1 MNLFVTSIA
10 ALTVAALSSTAS
22 AQSSAVNLAAP
33 DQEQVSF
40 TRAEVNML
48 NKQGSLAAST
58 VTYYGP
64 KVWVN
69 GRLESFFVGSTNG
82 NTFCEARGHNQEVS
96 GSTVTYGEDESSY
109 ADYDWYGSAWIKKS
123 TGSKNQCYPLY
134 ATIKCR

>member
-22 AQSSAVNLAAP
+22 AQNSAVNLAAP
-33 DQEQVSF
+33 DQEKVSF

-82 NTFCEARGHNQEVS
+82 NTFC
-96 GSTVTYGEDESSY
+96 
-109 ADYDWYGSAWIKKS
+109 
-123 TGSKNQCYPLY
+123 
-134 ATIKCR
+134 

>member
-48 NKQGSLAAST
+48 NKQ
-58 VTYYGP
+58 V
-64 KVWVN
+64 
-69 GRLESFFVGSTNG
+69 
-82 NTFCEARGHNQEVS
+82 H
-96 GSTVTYGEDESSY
+96 
-109 ADYDWYGSAWIKKS
+109 
-123 TGSKNQCYPLY
+123 
-134 ATIKCR
+134 